1 MILFIYSFIC
11 GCAGSLLLHGFLSSC
26 SERGQLSFIV
36 GFFCGGAQAL
46 GGWPPVVVAR
56 GLRSCSSRALEHSV
70 RSCGTQAL
78 WLWGRWDLPGPGIE
92 PMSPSLADGFFNTE
106 TPGKP

>member
-1 MILFIYSFIC
+1 MLSVF
-11 GCAGSLLLHGFLSSC
+11 GCAGSSLLQGLSLVVVHGLLIGVASLVV
-26 SERGQLSFIV
+26 EHGLQ
-36 GFFCGGAQAL
+36 GAWASA
-46 GGWPPVVVAR
+46 VVAR

>member
-1 MILFIYSFIC
+1 MDLLIFRNVKKFRIPGTEDMDKEYKEC
-11 GCAGSLLLHGFLSSC
+11 GHH
-26 SERGQLSFIV
+26 IV

-70 RSCGTQAL
+70 RSCGIQAL